1 MYKSTLKKK
10 PLNKPTQ
17 EVLEQVS
24 QITIYNDGE
33 VDVVIMGRTV
43 TPLDNPFVVP
53 GAGGLYFDFDL
64 NEIDFPNGTPA
75 NNKVNIIY
83 QKVILP
89 KALKTPSNCN
99 H

>member
-1 MYKSTLKKK
+1 MYKSFLKKK
-10 PLNKPTQ
+10 QLIKPDQ

-24 QITIYNDGE
+24 QITIYNDGRE
-33 VDVVIMGRTV
+33 DVVIMGRTV

-53 GAGGLYFDFDL
+53 GVGGLYFDFDL

-89 KALKTPSNCN
+89 KETTAPNNCN
-99 H
+99 

>member
-10 PLNKPTQ
+10 PLKKHTQ

-24 QITIYNDGE
+24 QVTIYNDGA
-33 VDVVIMGRTV
+33 VDIVVMGRTV

-53 GAGGLYFDFDL
+53 GVGGLYFDFDL
-64 NEIDFPNGTPA
+64 NEIDFPNGTPE
-75 NNKVNIIY
+75 NNEVNIIY

-89 KALKTPSNCN
+89 KPTNTQEICK
-99 H
+99 

>member
-1 MYKSTLKKK
+1 MNKSTLKKQS
-10 PLNKPTQ
+10 LTKPTQ

-24 QITIYNDGE
+24 QVTIYNDGT
-33 VDVVIMGRTV
+33 VDIVVMGRTV
-43 TPLDNPFVVP
+43 TPEDNPFVVP
-53 GAGGLYFDFDL
+53 GVGGLYFDFDL

-89 KALKTPSNCN
+89 KTKTIICS
-99 H
+99 